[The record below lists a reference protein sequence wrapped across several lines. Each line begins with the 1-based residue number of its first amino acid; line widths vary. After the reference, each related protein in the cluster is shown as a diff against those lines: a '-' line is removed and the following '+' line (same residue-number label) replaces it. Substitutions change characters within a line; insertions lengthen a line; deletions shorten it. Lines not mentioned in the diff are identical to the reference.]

1 MLNYTC
7 NASTYLLM
15 FQLTTICAKSVI
27 SSHNNHKITDK
38 QCNPYF
44 HFQLYFS
51 TLKVYT
57 HQKPPRC
64 FCILFFEV
72 LPFTTLG
79 KTSKKSVQKRRGG
92 FRCVKTFMQKT
103 TTTTIEPRYEKTGFL
118 HMRKQRRRSA
128 SR

>member
-51 TLKVYT
+51 TLNQHCVVPKQFKDKINK
-57 HQKPPRC
+57 H
-64 FCILFFEV
+64 LFAYQLYDTYSPLFRV
-72 LPFTTLG
+72 WVTL
-79 KTSKKSVQKRRGG
+79 R
-92 FRCVKTFMQKT
+92 
-103 TTTTIEPRYEKTGFL
+103 
-118 HMRKQRRRSA
+118 
-128 SR
+128 